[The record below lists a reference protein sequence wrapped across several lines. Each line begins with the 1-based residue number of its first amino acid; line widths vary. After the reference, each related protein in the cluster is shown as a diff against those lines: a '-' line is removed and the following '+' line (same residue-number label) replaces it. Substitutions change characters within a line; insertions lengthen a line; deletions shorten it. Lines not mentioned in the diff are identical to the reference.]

1 MKLIKDKYKYKNEY
15 LICIFIILIF
25 SAYNIKEGFTS
36 YINKSN
42 RILKNNIQN
51 INTYKDKYV
60 RKFKS
65 YMR

>member
-1 MKLIKDKYKYKNEY
+1 MKLIKDKYKNAY

-42 RILKNNIQN
+42 RNFKYNIQYIN
-51 INTYKDKYV
+51 IQKDKYI
-60 RKFKS
+60 RKIKS

>member
-1 MKLIKDKYKYKNEY
+1 MKLTKNKYKYAY
-15 LICIFIILIF
+15 IICIIIILIF